1 MSQGK
6 AGRIPRYVR
15 GTDAA
20 SCSALPDPGCSCGAS
35 RPPLEGEEIH
45 TTVRFLLCWPRLPSD
60 LYIYFFFFL
69 ASNFPICWRNS
80 PLGTSKVQPGA
91 AGPAPRLPR
100 PEEGCV
106 GQSCPGTPCCPRGVF
121 FSPETKLLEKRVAT
135 RALQEI
141 LSRSDAFGASA
152 NAACFPSCLFLKD
165 CFSCVPKVP
174 GS

>member
-1 MSQGK
+1 M
-6 AGRIPRYVR
+6 GRTLPP
-15 GTDAA
+15 
-20 SCSALPDPGCSCGAS
+20 ALPCLTRDAPAE
-35 RPPLEGEEIH
+35 PLGRRWKGK
-45 TTVRFLLCWPRLPSD
+45 RFTPQSGFCCVGHDYLQIYI
-60 LYIYFFFFL
+60 YIYFFFFL

-100 PEEGCV
+100 PEEGYV
-106 GQSCPGTPCCPRGVF
+106 GQSCPETPCCPRGAF
-121 FSPETKLLEKRVAT
+121 SSPETKLLEKHVAT

-174 GS
+174 GC